1 MQRDNILFGQE
12 QENEKAAAAEK
23 QEWKRPSRRRFRP
36 KDSGRVSGFR
46 GNKESRPTV
55 LDVLVHAG
63 PGLDWTGLD

>member
-1 MQRDNILFGQE
+1 MQRDNILFGQQ
-12 QENEKAAAAEK
+12 QEGSSREARMEKTLKAK
-23 QEWKRPSRRRFRP
+23 VQP
-36 KDSGRVSGFR
+36 KDLGRVSGFR